1 MEIPQKA
8 FGEIHQ
14 MPEENIDFRWRIRCT
29 VRTGENMPLNNSD
42 SKGLPSCY
50 LQFGWSE
57 SNLNINPNNP
67 VWLLNGAT

>member
-1 MEIPQKA
+1 
-8 FGEIHQ
+8 

-50 LQFGWSE
+50 IQFGWSE
-57 SNLNINPNNP
+57 ANLNINPNNP
-67 VWLLNGAT
+67 VW